1 MLQVRQRLIVDFNL
15 STEKKPKPIVRA
27 EDEFELL
34 KTLWGTSRVPMD
46 HERLR
51 VQLALLIQLAGIT
64 GSRPGALMSLTY
76 GDFALSLLR
85 DPKGSEWPRLIV
97 DVTFNNTKSF
107 LGPKTP
113 YGVVPDQLLPC

>member
-1 MLQVRQRLIVDFNL
+1 MHGVSRPKGISYYSSACSYTEQSQVRQRLAADFEL
-15 STEKKPKPIVRA
+15 STERKPKAIVRA

-34 KTLWGTSRVPMD
+34 KVLWGLSRVPME

-64 GSRPGALMSLTY
+64 GSRPSALMGVTY

-85 DPKGSEWPRLIV
+85 DPQGGE
-97 DVTFNNTKSF
+97 
-107 LGPKTP
+107 
-113 YGVVPDQLLPC
+113 